1 MKQSMRFFAIGL
13 LTGSLIL
20 LGFYFMLN
28 GSQASSKDIPLEE
41 MIEQIESSGH
51 RVITEKE
58 FIAYTISNEDESKDK
73 DADEKKD
80 DKASDKKEEEQK
92 EKDKKDKDKDKKD
105 KDKKDKKKDDDK
117 KDKVIKAKFTTKDG
131 VVTQDIA
138 DILVDKKIIDDRQKF
153 LDYLDDNNYSPYIQ
167 IGTFEVDSDMSMK
180 EIAEIITT
188 YPGN

>member
-13 LTGSLIL
+13 LTASLIL

-28 GSQASSKDIPLEE
+28 GSQASSKNIPLEE

-58 FIAYTISNEDESKDK
+58 FIAYTLSNENESEKK

-80 DKASDKKEEEQK
+80 DKTSDKKEEEQK

-105 KDKKDKKKDDDK
+105 TDKKDKKKDDEK
-117 KDKVIKAKFTTKDG
+117 KDKVVKAKFTTKDG

-138 DILVDKKIIDDRQKF
+138 DILIDKKIIDDRQKF